1 MAEQSPDILL
11 VEDDAEIAYLI
22 RFMLER
28 EKISVE
34 HTLDGRLA
42 SEWIQSHPSPKLVLL
57 DLMLPYRDGF
67 QLLEEMRQK
76 SGWEKTPVFVLSA
89 KNQES
94 DIVRALDLGANDYVT
109 KPFQPLELLTRV
121 KKALR

>member
-28 EKISVE
+28 EKITVDHAS
-34 HTLDGRLA
+34 DGRLA
-42 SEWIQSHPSPKLVLL
+42 SEWIQAHSPPKLVLL

-67 QLLEEMRQK
+67 QLLTEMRQK
-76 SGWEKTPVFVLSA
+76 TGWEQIPIFVLSA